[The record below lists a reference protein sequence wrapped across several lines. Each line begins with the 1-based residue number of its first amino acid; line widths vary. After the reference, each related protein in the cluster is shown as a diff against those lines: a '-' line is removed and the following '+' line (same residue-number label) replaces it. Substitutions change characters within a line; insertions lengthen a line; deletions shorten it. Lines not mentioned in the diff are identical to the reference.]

1 MMFLQILAPFE
12 NLTPLN
18 EENILK
24 ALTILWQGLLAIF
37 VTIGIIIAAVA
48 LIRFCILRAER
59 LAAKRS
65 ERKDEETDETAA
77 R

>member
-1 MMFLQILAPFE
+1 MMLLQILAPFE
-12 NLTPLN
+12 NMTPLN

-37 VTIGIIIAAVA
+37 VTIAIIIAAVA

-59 LAAKRS
+59 RIAKRS
-65 ERKDEETDETAA
+65 EQKDEETDESAS

>member
-59 LAAKRS
+59 RAAKRS